1 MVDIPHLHPLK
12 AVQSDITPDLS
23 NIKNTSVNWIRS
35 NFCLSETMFI
45 RNTDPPPWITQTCL
59 FLWDQLYPDQH
70 LSNSVNQN
78 SGSELVTKLLDFSGK
93 QDRMLAAGVWQV
105 FLEESAIEPVSFI
118 TTQEQNIVQHFQDS
132 ENHLY
137 HCCCNLN
144 ELNSPL
150 KESRSDP
157 CSPVRR
163 GLFRLS
169 NIRNGDT
176 QSFDLVGQP
185 NASTDL
191 DDVFI
196 KEDRF
201 HLLVDR
207 LYNMAADAVFR
218 QILLKPS
225 QNRTSDE
232 LSFIFQELLMVP
244 SIAQFSRRVRIELS
258 RCLHYEIH
266 PKADRVLF
274 YQGDPGT
281 SWYIIHRGSVWVH
294 VDGQGYVCRLSE
306 GDDFGKLAL
315 VTGATRAASIV
326 IAEDN
331 THFLR
336 VEKQDFDR
344 ILSNVEANTVRL
356 REGNSD
362 VLILERIPD
371 CSGKQ
376 ESPNRITDT
385 GLSEM
390 LEKPAG
396 KFINYSIV
404 AGTTEKILQHILEVR
419 LGGWEKQL
427 SLLAE
432 YASFPV
438 NLCSNLLQDVDQ
450 IVEDF
455 LLTFSMY
462 TTTRTI
468 FTCLCS
474 YIRSGRI
481 NQIEVPFVSTDLTDF
496 ESMSAIPDISNAD
509 RVIVFL
515 YIWYRCYGLPLFAS
529 LDGLEEFLGT
539 LKNLLVLSEAA
550 DVQQRAIARLY
561 EDCAV
566 MWAIDVKLVCDC
578 SLNKESPNN
587 SRTHNNSNNRV
598 VCLKKVCSKNIQSS
612 LLSSTRVKFGRL
624 RTSDS
629 MLPSVNKQMALST
642 VPHTPSDC
650 SFTSHYLARFQIVP
664 GVLPLK
670 PSIHLMTFP
679 IYVDSGRTKYKLTL
693 PINCSVSDIKNQMA
707 TILSEGA
714 QVSELQLVEVTS
726 KGDKIVYDDA
736 DRCVFLGL
744 SLNSCLFLSSKGVVP
759 SLSPLPVQLN
769 MAMNYLEKTEASVR
783 GWTDSHSR
791 ECKTSPRLSRMASIN
806 QSARILDE
814 LTADEIASVLT
825 HVVAQLAMCI
835 GPQEFLDYTLGC
847 ARTNNGCPH
856 IRLLVTHF
864 SLIHAWTIT
873 QILTTPSLNKRA
885 QLVKKLIKLADRL
898 ITNPYFDQHTCFA
911 VVLGLN
917 SSPIARLTHTWDRVS
932 MRWRRVFQNRLLPL
946 IDPSRN
952 HRAARGWLSTHEF
965 TCIPFMALI
974 LKDLRFTEDA
984 NQTVYKHEEEQV
996 KLVNFEKVRLLARNI
1011 RAWNKA
1017 ISGYEHLHPQA
1028 INLNGASVKV
1038 PTAGS
1043 GTQLTVDENSQYLG
1057 EFYKRCECIDD
1068 IRILTQLSLRLES
1081 KRG

>member
-1 MVDIPHLHPLK
+1 
-12 AVQSDITPDLS
+12 
-23 NIKNTSVNWIRS
+23 
-35 NFCLSETMFI
+35 MFV
-45 RNTDPPPWITQTCL
+45 RNTHPPPWITRACL
-59 FLWDQLYPDQH
+59 FLWDQLYPNQH
-70 LSNSVNQN
+70 SSKSVNQN
-78 SGSELVTKLLDFSGK
+78 SGSELVTKLLEFSGK

-105 FLEESAIEPVSFI
+105 LLEESAIEPVRFP
-118 TTQEQNIVQHFQDS
+118 TTHEQNIVQHFQDS

-144 ELNSPL
+144 KLNSPL
-150 KESRSDP
+150 KDSPSDS
-157 CSPVRR
+157 CSPMRK
-163 GLFRLS
+163 GLFRFS
-169 NIRNGDT
+169 NIRNGNT
-176 QSFDLVGQP
+176 QSFDLTEQP
-185 NASTDL
+185 NTSTDF
-191 DDVFI
+191 DDVSI

-207 LYNMAADAVFR
+207 LYNMASDAVFR

-225 QNRTSDE
+225 QHRTSDE

-244 SIAQFSRRVRIELS
+244 SLAQFSRRVRMELS
-258 RCLHYEIH
+258 RCLHYEVH
-266 PKADRVLF
+266 PKANQVLF
-274 YQGDPGT
+274 HQGDPGT

-331 THFLR
+331 SHFLR

-371 CSGKQ
+371 CSEKQ
-376 ESPNRITDT
+376 ESPNRTTDT

-390 LEKPAG
+390 LEKPSG
-396 KFINYSIV
+396 RFINYSIV

-427 SLLAE
+427 SLLIE
-432 YASFPV
+432 YTTFPV

-450 IVEDF
+450 LVEDF

-462 TTTRTI
+462 TTPRTI

-481 NQIEVPFVSTDLTDF
+481 NQTEVPFVTTDSTDS
-496 ESMSAIPDISNAD
+496 ESTSVIQDISNAD

-515 YIWYRCYGLPLFAS
+515 YLWYRCYGLPLFAS
-529 LDGLEEFLGT
+529 LDGLEEFLRK
-539 LKNLLVLSEAA
+539 LKHLLVLAEAA
-550 DVQQRAIARLY
+550 DVQQRVIARLY
-561 EDCAV
+561 KDCTSI
-566 MWAIDVKLVCDC
+566 WAIDVKLGCDY
-578 SLNKESPNN
+578 SLDKKSPSNN
-587 SRTHNNSNNRV
+587 RAHSNSNNRAA
-598 VCLKKVCSKNIQSS
+598 CSKKICSKNIQPS
-612 LLSSTRVKFGRL
+612 LLSSTRVKFRRL
-624 RTSDS
+624 RTSDV
-629 MLPSVNKQMALST
+629 MLPSPNKQIAISA
-642 VPHTPSDC
+642 TPPTSPDYG
-650 SFTSHYLARFQIVP
+650 FTSCYLARFQIEP
-664 GVLPLK
+664 CVLPLK

-679 IYVDSGRTKYKLTL
+679 IYLDSGRKKYTITV
-693 PINCSVSDIKNQMA
+693 PINCSVSDIKDQMA
-707 TILSEGA
+707 TILSEGI
-714 QVSELQLVEVTS
+714 QVNELQLVEVMS
-726 KGDKIVYDDA
+726 KGDKIVFDDT

-744 SLNSCLFLSSKGVVP
+744 SLNSCLFLSSKEVIP

-769 MAMNYLEKTEASVR
+769 MAMNYLEKTEAFTR

-791 ECKTSPRLSRMASIN
+791 EYKTSSPRLSRTASIN

-814 LTADEIASVLT
+814 FTADEIASVLT
-825 HVVAQLAMCI
+825 HVVAQLAVCI

-847 ARTNNGCPH
+847 AKTNNGCPH

-932 MRWRRVFQNRLLPL
+932 VRWRRVLQNRLLPL

-952 HRAARGWLSTHEF
+952 HRAARGWLSTHDV
-965 TCIPFMALI
+965 TCVPFMALI

-984 NQTVYKHEEEQV
+984 NQTVYKHEGEHV
-996 KLVNFEKVRLLARNI
+996 KLVNFEKMRLLARNI

-1017 ISGYEHLHPQA
+1017 MSGYENLHPQA
-1028 INLNGASVKV
+1028 FSLNGASVKV
-1038 PTAGS
+1038 SMAGGS
-1043 GTQLTVDENSQYLG
+1043 TQLTMSENSQCFG
-1057 EFYKRCECIDD
+1057 NFYEHCECIDD
-1068 IRILTQLSLRLES
+1068 IRILTQLSLRLEP
-1081 KRG
+1081 KKG